1 MEKSDALV
9 YLGKIQLDL
18 INRKKVIATERTKLE
33 VKLNRIESSAKPY
46 GNRLSYNAYRDRN
59 ALKDKIRYMKNNE
72 WKIQL
77 QIDVIMFAR
86 KFMKE
91 N

>member
-18 INRKKVIATERTKLE
+18 INRKKVIAIERTKLE

-46 GNRLSYNAYRDRN
+46 GNRLSYDASRDRN

-77 QIDVIMFAR
+77 QIDAIMFAR

>member
-77 QIDVIMFAR
+77 QIDAIMFAR

>member
-1 MEKSDALV
+1 MEKDSALS

-18 INRKKVIATERTKLE
+18 INRKKAIASERVKLE
-33 VKLNRIESSAKPY
+33 TEINRIVSSAKPY
-46 GNRLSYNAYRDRN
+46 GNRLSYNASRNRDS
-59 ALKDKIRYMKNNE
+59 LKDKIRYMKNNE

-77 QIDVIMFAR
+77 QIDAIMFAR

-91 N
+91 H

>member
-1 MEKSDALV
+1 MEKDSALS

-18 INRKKVIATERTKLE
+18 INRKKAIASERVKLE
-33 VKLNRIESSAKPY
+33 TELNRIVSSAKPY
-46 GNRLSYNAYRDRN
+46 GNRLSYNASRNRDS
-59 ALKDKIRYMKNNE
+59 LKDKIRYMKNNE

-77 QIDVIMFAR
+77 QIDAIMFAR

-91 N
+91 H

>member
-33 VKLNRIESSAKPY
+33 GKLNRIESSAKPY
-46 GNRLSYNAYRDRN
+46 GNRLSYNASRDRN
-59 ALKDKIRYMKNNE
+59 SLKDKIRYMKNNE

-77 QIDVIMFAR
+77 QIDAIMFAR

>member
-1 MEKSDALV
+1 MEKSDALI

-18 INRKKVIATERTKLE
+18 INRKKAIASERVKLE
-33 VKLNRIESSAKPY
+33 GKLNRIVASAKPY
-46 GNRLSYNAYRDRN
+46 GNRLSYNASRERDS
-59 ALKDKIRYMKNNE
+59 LKDKIRYMKNNE

-77 QIDVIMFAR
+77 QIDAIMFAR